1 MNLGGLTLAFVGALA
16 TLKIIGI
23 LSITWF
29 QVFVPVLLLA
39 CFVLLSV
46 LTVLIIAV
54 LAKALSSWSKSN
66 KRG

>member
-1 MNLGGLTLAFVGALA
+1 MNLGGLTLAFVGVLA

-39 CFVLLSV
+39 WFVLLSV